1 LSPFALS
8 RDDRPDRP
16 RPALSVIVPCYNEEE
31 VIETTH
37 ARLSAVMAGAGVS
50 HEIIYIDDGSK
61 DATVEK
67 LRAIASNCAHA
78 RVVRLSRNFGHQ
90 IAVTAGLEF
99 ADGDAVVLIDA
110 DLQDPPEVIPEM
122 IAKWREGYEVVYGVR
137 TTREGENAFKLW
149 TARAFYRIINK
160 LSEVPL
166 PLDTGDFR
174 LIDRKV
180 VLALRRMHE
189 RYRLL
194 RAMTSWV
201 GFRQVALPY
210 ERHKRFAGE
219 SKYPLRKMLALALD
233 GILSFSVVPLRIV
246 TAVGL
251 CMAFFAAL
259 GITYALIG
267 RIFGDD
273 WVRGWTLMFITVL
286 FFGGI
291 QFIFL
296 GIIGEYVG
304 RIYGEAKQR
313 PLYLVSEVMGPP
325 SFGAIETLAQ
335 ERGGP

>member
-1 LSPFALS
+1 MSPFSVS
-8 RDDRPDRP
+8 RDDCPEGA
-16 RPALSVIVPCYNEEE
+16 RPALSIIVPCYNEEE
-31 VIETTH
+31 VIAATH
-37 ARLSAVMAGAGVS
+37 ERLSAVMDATGLS
-50 HEIIYIDDGSK
+50 YEIVYVDDGSK
-61 DATVEK
+61 DATAEK
-67 LRAIASNCAHA
+67 LRAVQMASPHA
-78 RVVRLSRNFGHQ
+78 RLIRLSRNFGHQ
-90 IAVTAGLEF
+90 IAVTAGLEY
-99 ADGDAVVLIDA
+99 AEGDAVVLIDA

-137 TTREGENAFKLW
+137 TSREGESAFKLW
-149 TARAFYRIINK
+149 TARMFYRIINK

-180 VLALRRMHE
+180 VLALRRMRE

-201 GFRQVALPY
+201 GFRQAAVPY
-210 ERHKRFAGE
+210 ERRKRYAGE
-219 SKYPLRKMLALALD
+219 SKYPLRKMLALAID
-233 GILSFSVVPLRIV
+233 GVLSFSVVPLRIV

-251 CMAFFAAL
+251 CMAFFSAL
-259 GITYALIG
+259 GIIYALIG

-273 WVRGWTLMFITVL
+273 WVPGWTLMFITLL

-313 PLYLVSEVMGPP
+313 PLFLVAEVRGPP
-325 SFGAIETLAQ
+325 TFGAINTLTR
-335 ERGGP
+335 ESVEP

>member
-1 LSPFALS
+1 MNHQLIMGS
-8 RDDRPDRP
+8 RQT
-16 RPALSVIVPCYNEEE
+16 LSVIVPCYNEEE

-37 ARLSAVMAGAGVS
+37 ARLSAVLDATGLS
-50 HEIIYIDDGSK
+50 YEIVYVDDGSK
-61 DATVEK
+61 DSTVEK
-67 LRAIASNCAHA
+67 LRAINTACPNA
-78 RVVRLSRNFGHQ
+78 RLVKLSRNFGHQ
-90 IAVTAGLEF
+90 IAVTAGLEY

-137 TTREGENAFKLW
+137 TTREGESAFKLW
-149 TARAFYRIINK
+149 TARAFYRLINK

-180 VLALRRMHE
+180 VLALRRMRE

-233 GILSFSVVPLRIV
+233 GILSFSVVPLRLV
-246 TAVGL
+246 TVVGL
-251 CMAFFAAL
+251 FMSFLAAI
-259 GITYALIG
+259 GIVYALVG
-267 RIFGDD
+267 RLFGDD
-273 WVRGWTLMFITVL
+273 WVKGWTLMFISTL
-286 FFGGI
+286 FFSGI
-291 QFIFL
+291 QFVFL

-313 PLYLVSEVMGPP
+313 PLFLVSEVVGPP
-325 SFGAIETLAQ
+325 TFGAMDTLTHEHA
-335 ERGGP
+335 E